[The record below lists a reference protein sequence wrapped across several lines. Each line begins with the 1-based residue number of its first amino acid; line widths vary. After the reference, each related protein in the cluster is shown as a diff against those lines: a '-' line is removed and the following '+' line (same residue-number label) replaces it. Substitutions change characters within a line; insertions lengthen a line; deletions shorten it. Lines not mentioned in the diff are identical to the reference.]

1 MDEFDKDTV
10 IGTKHFTNII
20 ATANPNAQKF
30 VVLAAHYD
38 SKKMEGK
45 EFLGATDS
53 AVPCAMIMSIA
64 KSLDLDKLKE
74 AWEYAMLC
82 YAMPCRAVCC
92 MLSYAVLCYAK
103 IKMILFRIMML
114 LSK

>member
-1 MDEFDKDTV
+1 MKDFFQDLGWQVTLDEFDKDTV

-82 YAMPCRAVCC
+82 YAVPCRMLYAIICC
-92 MLSYAVLCYAK
+92 PMLC
-103 IKMILFRIMML
+103 
-114 LSK
+114 